1 MDRSEIE
8 REVDIPRAIKPQPI
22 RADYYEGDKIQ
33 NGSYV
38 QEAHSAVLGI
48 NNKLKSTGIL
58 AGTLDRHNDVGAGG
72 KSESIGVLGISNKG
86 IGVWCESNDHEAL
99 HAETKSTETAAIAA
113 YNINPESNSTA
124 LYAKKYGSNGSAAVF
139 DGDVNIVIGNLN
151 VKSGL
156 ITINGESIWD
166 LIYKLQLEVEKL
178 KNNLSNTNQIA
189 VGAAQ
194 TANSAN
200 NTANNANNTA
210 NKALE
215 KANS

>member
-86 IGVWCESNDHEAL
+86 IGVWCESNEHEAL
-99 HAETKSTETAAIAA
+99 HAETRSTKTAAIAA
-113 YNINPESNSTA
+113 YNLNSDSDSA
-124 LYAKKYGSNGSAAVF
+124 AFFAKKEGTRGCSAIF
-139 DGDVNIVIGNLN
+139 DGKVNIVNGDMKILN
-151 VKSGL
+151 GTLFIKDINIVDWINSLSGMIAQL
-156 ITINGESIWD
+156 QGE
-166 LIYKLQLEVEKL
+166 
-178 KNNLSNTNQIA
+178 IA
-189 VGAAQ
+189 
-194 TANSAN
+194 S
-200 NTANNANNTA
+200 
-210 NKALE
+210 LRIR
-215 KANS
+215 